1 MIDYIREILN
11 YKIKQSGQNQYDIC
25 EVAGITNKVLSNF
38 KNGNSDIKLS
48 TLLKILDVLGLEIKI
63 IEKAV
68 R

>member
-1 MIDYIREILN
+1 MIEEIRHILN
-11 YKIKQSGQNQYDIC
+11 EKLKASRQNQYDIC

-48 TLLKILDVLGLEIKI
+48 TLLKIIDVLGLEIKI
-63 IEKAV
+63 IDKTV